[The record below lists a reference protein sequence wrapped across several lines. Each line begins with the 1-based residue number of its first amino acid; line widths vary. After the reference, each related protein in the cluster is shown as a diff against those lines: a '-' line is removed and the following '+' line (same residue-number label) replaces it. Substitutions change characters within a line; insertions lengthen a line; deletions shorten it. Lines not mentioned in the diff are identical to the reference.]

1 MYQNEY
7 DERMAHEAE
16 DGAQAQAEALIQE
29 LDHGYSQELWTQ
41 KDGTKI
47 KVADMEYKHI
57 ENTRRMLSDKVT
69 QMQKWMQLFGMELH
83 SRNAGKDLTKI
94 YNQVTHADVNVDTG
108 DFYKE

>member
-1 MYQNEY
+1 ME
-7 DERMAHEAE
+7 HEAA

-29 LDHGYSQELWTQ
+29 LDRGYSQELWTQ

-47 KVADMEYKHI
+47 KVADMGYRHV

-69 QMQKWMQLFGMELH
+69 AMQDWIQLFGTELN

-94 YNQVTHADVNVDTG
+94 YNQVTATDVNIDTG
-108 DFYKE
+108 DFYKG